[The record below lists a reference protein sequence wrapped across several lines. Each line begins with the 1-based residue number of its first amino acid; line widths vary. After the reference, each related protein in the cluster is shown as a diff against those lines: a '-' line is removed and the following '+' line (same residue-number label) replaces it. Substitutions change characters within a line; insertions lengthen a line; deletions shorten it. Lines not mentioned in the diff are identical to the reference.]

1 MKTQDNDTARDKEL
15 GPDNKEAGDLIA
27 ALHNTV
33 GSENLKYY
41 TDQDGNEDSV
51 SGVGKDIFGK
61 YGYTEKI
68 FKGKIYLVQVRDK
81 DQIDK
86 AYKHTKIAIQMPHVE
101 PKELN

>member
-1 MKTQDNDTARDKEL
+1 MSSIENDKDL
-15 GPDNKEAGDLIA
+15 GPDNKEARDLME

-41 TDQDGNEDSV
+41 TDENGDEDSV
-51 SGVGKDIFGK
+51 SGCGKDVFGK
-61 YGYTEKI
+61 YSYTEKV
-68 FKGKIYLVQVRDK
+68 FKGKVYLVQVRDK

-86 AYKHTKIAIQMPHVE
+86 AYKHTNIAIQMPNVE